1 MKKRRIIDNRKKQ
14 KFMMDDEFIDKM
26 AKLCGW
32 QGTIVYNSLCRHTN
46 KNQECFPSIKLMA
59 EQHNVSRPTIIK
71 GIEALKKRSVI
82 DVGRTRSKGGKWLN
96 NIYILLD
103 KSDWDYSQVNVDAI
117 TIEAIMPLDDKT
129 KSTWDILPSQRDLH
143 SQVNDVDSKET
154 HFKETHKKET
164 HLLQNESVLPGDNS
178 FGRDSKI
185 TLPLEN
191 VKKDKLVDIFK
202 DGEVEP
208 TVGSK
213 INKAISLFQLIFPGD
228 FVGSRT
234 AFKKKSTREAI
245 ATLIKRYTLDQI
257 EELIWEYDNAKDDQY
272 RPRAG
277 TVYEFCTS
285 KLAKIEAYVH
295 INGCGLWPKNA
306 KKYIGMTTEL
316 WNSMSKLQRDK
327 FYKDTEESIENIESK
342 PWNQSLAV
350 KL

>member
-59 EQHNVSRPTIIK
+59 EQHNVSRPTIMK
-71 GIEALKKRSVI
+71 GIEALKKRNVI

-117 TIEAIMPLDDKT
+117 TIEAIVPLDDKT
-129 KSTWDILPSQRDLH
+129 KSTGDTLPSQCDLH
-143 SQVNDVDSKET
+143 SQVNNIDSKET

-164 HLLQNESVLPGDNS
+164 HLLQNENVLPGNNL
-178 FGRDSKI
+178 FGNDSKI
-185 TLPLEN
+185 ILPI
-191 VKKDKLVDIFK
+191 KKDKLVDIFK
-202 DGEVEP
+202 DGEVES

-213 INKAISLFQLIFPGD
+213 INQAIELFRLIVPGD

-234 AFKKKSTREAI
+234 AFKKKPTREAVE
-245 ATLIKRYTLDQI
+245 ALIKRYTLDQI
-257 EELIWEYDNAKDDQY
+257 EELIWEYDNAKEDQY
-272 RPRAG
+272 RPRVG

-295 INGCGLWPKNA
+295 INGCGLWPKND
-306 KKYIGMTTEL
+306 KKYTGMTTEL
-316 WNSMSKLQRDK
+316 CNMSKLERDK
-327 FYKDTEESIENIESK
+327 FDKEVKESMENMESK
-342 PWNQSLAV
+342 PWNQSLVV